1 MASKR
6 ISPRVT
12 FSSGASG
19 WSISAIGLAI
29 VIMPS
34 WITPTFSKIEVICQ
48 ATQPAML
55 TICQASGSAIATVP
69 TSTFPRV
76 HNTSASAPVP
86 VTIAALSEDRQK
98 ENRVLSR
105 SER

>member
-1 MASKR
+1 
-6 ISPRVT
+6 VE
-12 FSSGASG
+12 
-19 WSISAIGLAI
+19 SIPWLARDVKSLLPI
-29 VIMPS
+29 
-34 WITPTFSKIEVICQ
+34 FSKIDVICQ

-69 TSTFPRV
+69 TSTLPCV

-86 VTIAALSEDRQK
+86 VTIVALSADRQK
-98 ENRVLSR
+98 PNSVLSR

>member
-1 MASKR
+1 MS
-6 ISPRVT
+6 V
-12 FSSGASG
+12 
-19 WSISAIGLAI
+19 IGRAM

-34 WITPTFSKIEVICQ
+34 WITPTFSKIDVICQ

-76 HNTSASAPVP
+76 HKMSASAPVP
-86 VTIAALSEDRQK
+86 VTISALSEDRQK
-98 ENRVLSR
+98 PNSVLSR

>member
-1 MASKR
+1 MTSR
-6 ISPRVT
+6 
-12 FSSGASG
+12 SGASG
-19 WSISAIGLAI
+19 RSVSVIGRAI

-34 WITPTFSKIEVICQ
+34 WITPMFSKIEVICQ

-69 TSTFPRV
+69 TSTLPWL
-76 HNTSASAPVP
+76 HSTSASAPVP
-86 VTIAALSEDRQK
+86 VTIMALSVDRHSP
-98 ENRVLSR
+98 NTVLSR

>member
-1 MASKR
+1 M
-6 ISPRVT
+6 
-12 FSSGASG
+12 
-19 WSISAIGLAI
+19 SAIGRAM

-55 TICQASGSAIATVP
+55 TICQASGSAMATVP
-69 TSTFPRV
+69 TSTLPRV
-76 HNTSASAPVP
+76 HRTSASAPVP
-86 VTIAALSEDRQK
+86 VTIIALSVERQK
-98 ENRVLSR
+98 PNRVLSR